1 MEETDFTKIKFT
13 ILGVFIVIFI
23 PIIVYTKSDFYIKK
37 EYLNFKDLEFKATLS
52 HKFDEHPIKANKI
65 YINNGPEL
73 RVDRDMFDALKLGD
87 SIIKLKNSDSIKFFT
102 SSGLM
107 YDDYNKYIRESYLK
121 TIN

>member
-1 MEETDFTKIKFT
+1 
-13 ILGVFIVIFI
+13 
-23 PIIVYTKSDFYIKK
+23 
-37 EYLNFKDLEFKATLS
+37 
-52 HKFDEHPIKANKI
+52 
-65 YINNGPEL
+65 
-73 RVDRDMFDALKLGD
+73 MFDALKLGD